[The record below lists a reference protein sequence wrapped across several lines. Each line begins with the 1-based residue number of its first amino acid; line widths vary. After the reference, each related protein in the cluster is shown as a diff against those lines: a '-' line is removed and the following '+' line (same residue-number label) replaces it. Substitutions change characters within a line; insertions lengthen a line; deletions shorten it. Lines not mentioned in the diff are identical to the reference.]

1 MSNIPPPPPPPP
13 PGYIPYTYG
22 QPYAAAPRRSGL
34 GIASMVL
41 GIVAVVIPCF
51 WVFQIP
57 GVLAIIFG
65 AISLSQFSK
74 NAVAYT
80 GRGMAVAGLVLGL
93 VSLVILLLVLVFGD
107 FHFYA
112 YNNN

>member
-22 QPYAAAPRRSGL
+22 QPYASAPRQNGL

-41 GIVAVVIPCF
+41 GIVAVIPCF
-51 WVFQIP
+51 SVLLIP
-57 GVLAIIFG
+57 GVLAIVFG
-65 AISLSQFSK
+65 AISLSQSK
-74 NAVAYT
+74 KNPEKYT
-80 GRGMAVAGLVLGL
+80 GRGMAIAGLVLGL
-93 VSLVILLLVLVFGD
+93 VSLAILLLFVVFGN
-107 FHFYA
+107 FHFY